1 MREHA
6 MQELE
11 QTLFGFLENPPGSV
25 GELVS
30 RITPDVYERLKEAVA
45 LGRWSEEQR
54 LSPQQTE
61 QCMQLI
67 ILYEAHHVDTEARI
81 GAPLNSEC
89 SSSDAE
95 SRPVTV
101 RGSSLGDGK

>member
-1 MREHA
+1 

-11 QTLFGFLENPPGSV
+11 QTLFGFLDNPPGSV
-25 GELVS
+25 DELVS

-54 LSPQQTE
+54 LSPQQSE

-67 ILYEAHHVDTEARI
+67 ILYEAHNVDTEARV
-81 GAPLNSEC
+81 GAPLSSEC
-89 SSSDAE
+89 GSDGAE
-95 SRPVTV
+95 ERAVTV
-101 RGSSLGDGK
+101 RGSGFGEGE

>member
-1 MREHA
+1 

-25 GELVS
+25 DELVS

-45 LGRWSEEQR
+45 LGRWSEEER
-54 LSPQQTE
+54 LSPQQSE

-67 ILYEAHHVDTEARI
+67 ILYEAHNVDTEARI
-81 GAPLNSEC
+81 GAPLSSEC
-89 SSSDAE
+89 GGSSAE
-95 SRPVTV
+95 ERKITV
-101 RGSSLGDGK
+101 RGSSYGDGK

>member
-1 MREHA
+1 

-25 GELVS
+25 DELVS

-54 LSPQQTE
+54 LSPQQSE

-67 ILYEAHHVDTEARI
+67 ILYEAHNVDTEVRV
-81 GAPLNSEC
+81 GAPLSSEC
-89 SSSDAE
+89 GSSAAEERAVTVLDSSFGDAE
-95 SRPVTV
+95 
-101 RGSSLGDGK
+101 

>member
-1 MREHA
+1 

-11 QTLFGFLENPPGSV
+11 QKLFGFLENPPGSV
-25 GELVS
+25 DELVS

-54 LSPQQTE
+54 LSSEQSE

-67 ILYEAHHVDTEARI
+67 ILYEAHHVDSEDRI

-89 SSSDAE
+89 GSSGTEA
-95 SRPVTV
+95 RPVTV
-101 RGSSLGDGK
+101 RGSSPGDRE

>member
-1 MREHA
+1 

-11 QTLFGFLENPPGSV
+11 QTLSGFLENPPGSV
-25 GELVS
+25 DELVS

-67 ILYEAHHVDTEARI
+67 ILYEAHNVDTEARV
-81 GAPLNSEC
+81 GAPLSSEC
-89 SSSDAE
+89 GSDGAE
-95 SRPVTV
+95 ERAVTV
-101 RGSSLGDGK
+101 RGSGFGEGE